1 MAANYVHIF
10 FIKDDFRL
18 SFEMCLTI
26 IFVLSIFLCCSTL
39 LKKLLFFLRYSRI
52 NSRFSC
58 KYSLFR
64 LVFLVKLSVA
74 NACRTATRI
83 AIGLF
88 WPHWRLRM
96 MKDWRWRLMIEAV
109 LSNHVLDDLGHWRWH
124 IGRHSVRIRLQIG
137 VYVIRRVNFSL
148 DTFRAPISQG
158 HVGKYDLAILNFC

>member
-1 MAANYVHIF
+1 MFSVSFYASKKSYFFFVILRIIVVLIAVFLANIA
-10 FIKDDFRL
+10 
-18 SFEMCLTI
+18 
-26 IFVLSIFLCCSTL
+26 
-39 LKKLLFFLRYSRI
+39 
-52 NSRFSC
+52 FSG
-58 KYSLFR
+58 L
-64 LVFLVKLSVA
+64 FLVKLSVA

-96 MKDWRWRLMIEAV
+96 MKNWRWRLMIEAV